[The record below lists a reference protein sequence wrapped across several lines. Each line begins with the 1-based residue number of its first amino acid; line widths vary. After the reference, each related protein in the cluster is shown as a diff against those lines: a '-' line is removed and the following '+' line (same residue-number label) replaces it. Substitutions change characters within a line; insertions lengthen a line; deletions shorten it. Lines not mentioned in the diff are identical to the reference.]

1 MPPVDQTTL
10 KVEIIKQHPG
20 AQTAARRV
28 KANIP
33 GKFFPQ
39 LQPAEQKALYDGE
52 AVEFRE
58 RYSFSKHAKGR
69 GAAHHGPGVRVV
81 CMSDAIDDPDNNGF
95 WTTLAL
101 FNRWRHTTRIRTT
114 GRLSYST
121 STSFPQA
128 PNWQML
134 LLGSLRL
141 AILVCAVS
149 VRFMY
154 DDQ

>member
-1 MPPVDQTTL
+1 MPTVDQTTL
-10 KVEIIKQHPG
+10 NIEIIKQYPG

-28 KANIP
+28 KAKIP

-58 RYSFSKHAKGR
+58 RYSFSKHAKGW
-69 GAAHHGPGVRVV
+69 GAAHNGPGIRVI

-101 FNRWRHTTRIRTT
+101 FRRRK
-114 GRLSYST
+114 
-121 STSFPQA
+121 PQCLQ
-128 PNWQML
+128 P
-134 LLGSLRL
+134 R
-141 AILVCAVS
+141 
-149 VRFMY
+149 
-154 DDQ
+154 

>member
-10 KVEIIKQHPG
+10 NVEIIKQHPG

-58 RYSFSKHAKGR
+58 RYSFSKHAKG
-69 GAAHHGPGVRVV
+69 
-81 CMSDAIDDPDNNGF
+81 
-95 WTTLAL
+95 
-101 FNRWRHTTRIRTT
+101 
-114 GRLSYST
+114 
-121 STSFPQA
+121 
-128 PNWQML
+128 
-134 LLGSLRL
+134 
-141 AILVCAVS
+141 
-149 VRFMY
+149 
-154 DDQ
+154 